1 MSLFVKT
8 FPLTIPLTLM
18 ENANPPYYQPR
29 NSPTPNDILMFK
41 QHQDEPIYD
50 AWTRFKNLLWNV
62 PHHSFDLWS
71 QIEIF
76 YHRVDHYT
84 KMDIDHAA
92 DGDLWGLSAEE
103 AWEAIENCAILAK
116 KLDNPT
122 NVVTDQL
129 IASLREQARSLFG
142 DNKPIDEIPRCTKWF
157 DFTII

>member
-1 MSLFVKT
+1 
-8 FPLTIPLTLM
+8 M

-50 AWTRFKNLLWNV
+50 AWTRFKYLLRKV

-76 YHRVDHYT
+76 YHCVDHYT

-92 DGDLWGLSAEE
+92 DGDLWGLCADE
-103 AWEAIENCAILAK
+103 AWETIENCAILAK
-116 KLDNPT
+116 KMDNPT

-129 IASLREQARSLFG
+129 IASLRE
-142 DNKPIDEIPRCTKWF
+142 
-157 DFTII
+157 

>member
-1 MSLFVKT
+1 
-8 FPLTIPLTLM
+8 M
-18 ENANPPYYQPR
+18 ENANPPNYQPQ
-29 NSPTPNDILMFK
+29 NSPTSNDILMFRK
-41 QHQDEPIYD
+41 HEDEPIYD
-50 AWTRFKNLLWNV
+50 AWTRFKYLLQKV
-62 PHHSFDLWS
+62 PPHSFNLWS

-76 YHRVDHYT
+76 YHHVDHYT

-92 DGDLWGLSAEE
+92 DGNLWGLSAEE

-142 DNKPIDEIPRCTKWF
+142 DKTIDEITGCTDK
-157 DFTII
+157 TIHD